1 MIWTPEFASGPPV
14 PRGSD
19 AVQRN
24 PARLWILLSAVGCS
38 LAGMI
43 LGMTIPDIAAAGR
56 SVPDA
61 ADPDAQYVQQM
72 ALDFVL
78 SGRQQQALRVVLQRY
93 REEQLQ
99 VFRHANFDQ
108 LPESL
113 QAELTAARR
122 RQGDRIHELLNDEQR
137 RHFETWSRTNGQAR

>member
-1 MIWTPEFASGPPV
+1 M
-14 PRGSD
+14 
-19 AVQRN
+19 
-24 PARLWILLSAVGCS
+24 LLGV
-38 LAGMI
+38 
-43 LGMTIPDIAAAGR
+43 TIPDIAAAGR

-61 ADPDAQYVQQM
+61 GDPDVQYVQQL
-72 ALDFVL
+72 AQDFGL
-78 SGRQQQALRVVLQRY
+78 TGRQQQALRVVLQRY

-113 QAELTAARR
+113 RAELTAARR

-137 RHFETWSRTNGQAR
+137 RHFETWSRTNGSAR